1 VTGNLPLYYFY
12 VALVTHGLLKSAC
25 STMPEGT
32 GSSSDCAL
40 NKTTGVN
47 HRRSKG
53 DKSADIPD
61 FSAPVVIQRSGDEQE
76 LTKAKRDLTKA
87 KSIIAESKAAVARE
101 NAAVARD
108 NAAVARDNT
117 MKTLMVSLKDAKK
130 DLSEYVQSS
139 EYEEDSLE
147 HKVKKRRIE
156 LVEGDLGRLIA

>member
-1 VTGNLPLYYFY
+1 MTGNLQLYYFY

-32 GSSSDCAL
+32 GSSSDCAV

-47 HRRSKG
+47 SRRSRG
-53 DKSADIPD
+53 DKNADMPD

-76 LTKAKRDLTKA
+76 LTKAKRM
-87 KSIIAESKAAVARE
+87 IAESKAAVY
-101 NAAVARD
+101 RD
-108 NAAVARDNT
+108 NAAVARDST

-130 DLSEYVQSS
+130 DLSEYIQSS

-156 LVEGDLGRLIA
+156 LVEGDLGRIIA